1 MKFLR
6 PVLYLALVSVAAAQ
20 SGEDEIPVFD
30 LDDYLVTPKMT
41 LGVGF
46 RGLSGPKVGF
56 KSGTGVVNS
65 ISSTQDHGDLTSTG
79 IIRNYHDGYVAL
91 NRRVDDDENP
101 INDGQTDT
109 WRFTDERQLTA
120 DGYVTMSTYRAD
132 VFDGA
137 SRERDGGNSFGA
149 ELMVSRDMGKLGGRM
164 EWRLFAGLSINDVN
178 VSTRDS
184 LLAEVTR
191 LTDLYFL
198 NGAEFPF
205 VPYTA
210 PSATLDQDG
219 NPVNTTVLLGQAPD
233 SRATTVTNG
242 VEVNSFWKLKGSFL
256 TVRLGPSISYMVKDN
271 IRISFSA
278 GPAVAYVGT
287 NYTVEQSFLPDT
299 SDAITTS
306 ATEMDDDLLTG
317 YFVDA
322 TVEYLLTERAG
333 LYMGAFYQSTGT
345 YEQTLANTGLNYTAR
360 LDLRS
365 MQGLR
370 AGLNYRF

>member
-6 PVLYLALVSVAAAQ
+6 PVLYLVFASVAAAQ
-20 SGEDEIPVFD
+20 SRDDEIPVFD
-30 LDDYLVTPKMT
+30 LDDYLITPKMT

-46 RGLSGPKVGF
+46 RGLTGPKVDF
-56 KSGTGVVNS
+56 KSGAGVVNS
-65 ISSTQDHGDLTSTG
+65 IRSTQDHGDLTSTG
-79 IIRNYHDGYVAL
+79 IIRNYHDGFVAL
-91 NRRVDDDENP
+91 DRRLDADENP
-101 INDGQTDT
+101 VNDGQTNT
-109 WRFTDERQLTA
+109 WRFVDERQLTA

-191 LTDLYFL
+191 LTDFYFL

-210 PSATLDQDG
+210 PSVTTDAEG
-219 NPVNTTVLLGQAPD
+219 NIVNTTVLLGQAPN
-233 SRATTVTNG
+233 SRVTTVTNN

-256 TVRLGPSISYMVKDN
+256 TVRLGPTVSYMVKDN
-271 IRISFSA
+271 IRLSLSA
-278 GPAVAYVGT
+278 GPAFAYVGT

-299 SDAITTS
+299 SDAITT
-306 ATEMDDDLLTG
+306 ATTEMDDDFLTG

-345 YEQTLANTGLNYTAR
+345 YEQSLAATGVNYTAR
-360 LDLRS
+360 LDMRS

>member
-1 MKFLR
+1 MKFPR
-6 PVLYLALVSVAAAQ
+6 PVLYLVFASVAAAQ
-20 SGEDEIPVFD
+20 SGEDEIPIFD
-30 LDDYLVTPKMT
+30 LDDYLITPKMT

-46 RGLSGPKVGF
+46 RGLTGPKVNF
-56 KSGTGVVNS
+56 KSGAGVVNS
-65 ISSTQDHGDLTSTG
+65 IRSTQDHGDLTSTG
-79 IIRNYHDGYVAL
+79 IIRNYHDGFVAL
-91 NRRVDDDENP
+91 DRRLDADENP
-101 INDGQTDT
+101 VNDGQTNT
-109 WRFTDERQLTA
+109 WRFVDERQLTA

-132 VFDGA
+132 IFDGA

-191 LTDLYFL
+191 LTDFYFL
-198 NGAEFPF
+198 NGAELPF

-210 PSATLDQDG
+210 PSVTTDADG
-219 NPVNTTVLLGQAPD
+219 NIVNTTVLLGQAPN
-233 SRATTVTNG
+233 SRVTTVTND

-256 TVRLGPSISYMVKDN
+256 TVRLGPSVSYMVKDN
-271 IRISFSA
+271 IRLSLSA
-278 GPAVAYVGT
+278 GPAFAYVGT

-299 SDAITTS
+299 SDAITT
-306 ATEMDDDLLTG
+306 ATTEMDDDFLTG

-345 YEQTLANTGLNYTAR
+345 YEQSLAATGVNYTAR
-360 LDLRS
+360 LDMRS

>member
-6 PVLYLALVSVAAAQ
+6 PVLYLALASAAAAQ
-20 SGEDEIPVFD
+20 SREDDIPVFD
-30 LDDYLVTPKMT
+30 LDDYLITPKMT

-46 RGLSGPKVGF
+46 RGLTGPKVSF
-56 KSGTGVVNS
+56 QSGTGVVNS
-65 ISSTQDHGDLTSTG
+65 IRSTQDHGDLTSTG
-79 IIRNYHDGYVAL
+79 IIRNYHDGFVAL
-91 NRRVDDDENP
+91 DRRVDDDENP
-101 INDGQTDT
+101 VDDGQTNT
-109 WRFTDERQLTA
+109 WRFVDENQLTA
-120 DGYVTMSTYRAD
+120 DGYVTMSTYRAE
-132 VFDGA
+132 VYDGA
-137 SRERDGGNSFGA
+137 SRERDGGNSFGT

-184 LLAEVTR
+184 VVAEVTR
-191 LTDLYFL
+191 LTDFYFL
-198 NGAEFPF
+198 NGAELPF

-210 PSATLDQDG
+210 PSATTDADG
-219 NPVNTTVLLGQAPD
+219 NIVNTTVLLGQAPN
-233 SRATTVTNG
+233 SRVTTVTND

-256 TVRLGPSISYMVKDN
+256 TVRLGPTVSYMMKDN
-271 IRISFSA
+271 IRLSFSA
-278 GPAVAYVGT
+278 GPALAYVGT

-299 SDAITTS
+299 SDAITT
-306 ATEMDDDLLTG
+306 ATTEMDDDILTG

-345 YEQTLANTGLNYTAR
+345 YEQSLANTGVNYTAR